1 VTPARIGTQHKTQTD
16 RRPGKLPG
24 RRIAF
29 VAASALAGIAFGSG
43 TLWPQAIA
51 FADASPTIVQATVHE
66 AAGGTLETSVSLA
79 ALVDNQTCPIS
90 PRAGQILL
98 ENGLQ
103 NQQVPVQL
111 PQDTWSLATVLQCMP
126 QPISPSAVT
135 SIDVTGQDG
144 TAEDTDQYSTVTG
157 ADLGNPSLTPVVSYG
172 GSSADGVNDVQYDRP
187 PHDASD
193 LDFLDQFHSQSQPIQ
208 IFVYEGPSLN
218 VTATASPSGE
228 VTPGTAVTF
237 NASVSPD
244 DSAND
249 PTYQWTF
256 GDPANPTTATGATAT
271 TTYTTAGLWNAKVR
285 VTDDTGASG
294 TALVSI
300 QVGSV
305 PTTTNPNQTGTTPQ
319 GTSSTP
325 STPSPVTPP
334 GPTKPPHHKHH
345 PTGAPSSGKPGAP
358 KHQHA
363 SGGSGGGKTPTK
375 TNQTQT
381 QTQPTSN
388 TTTPQS
394 TTSPTVPPQQTGGS
408 SGSGDGSGT
417 AGGSGAGGGPAAG
430 QQTATTPGP
439 SSSLHPTT
447 TPLKAPPT
455 TRRHDRAPAPAGG
468 RRVVGYTLSS
478 VQTVPPGSS
487 PLVTGA
493 PVADRGPTANRHADA
508 GDSPLAIVLSALVV
522 LLLLCLGAGRELRQS
537 IDWHTLLAR
546 LRRD

>member
-1 VTPARIGTQHKTQTD
+1 VTPARIGTQHKTLTD

-29 VAASALAGIAFGSG
+29 VAASVLAGIAFGSG
-43 TLWPQAIA
+43 ALWPQAIA
-51 FADASPTIVQATVHE
+51 FADTSPTIVQATVYE
-66 AAGGTLETSVSLA
+66 AGGGTLETSVSLD
-79 ALVDNQTCPIS
+79 ALEDNQTCPLS
-90 PRAGQILL
+90 PRAQQTLV

-103 NQQVPVQL
+103 NQQVPVGL
-111 PQDTWSLATVLQCMP
+111 PQDTWSLATVLQCMQ

-144 TAEDTDQYSTVTG
+144 ATEDTDQYSTVTG

-172 GSSADGVNDVQYDRP
+172 GSDANGVNDVQYDRP

-208 IFVYEGPSLN
+208 IFVYEGPALAL
-218 VTATASPSGE
+218 TATASPSGE
-228 VTPGTAVTF
+228 VTSGTTVTF

-256 GDPANPTTATGATAT
+256 GDAASPTTATGATAT

-285 VTDDTGASG
+285 VTDDKGASG
-294 TALVSI
+294 TALVAI

-305 PTTTNPNQTGTTPQ
+305 PTTTNPNQTGTTPPN
-319 GTSSTP
+319 TSSTP
-325 STPSPVTPP
+325 TTPTTVTPP
-334 GPTKPPHHKHH
+334 GPTKSPHHKQ
-345 PTGAPSSGKPGAP
+345 PGGNPGSGKPGAP
-358 KHQHA
+358 KKQPA

-381 QTQPTSN
+381 QTHPTSN

-394 TTSPTVPPQQTGGS
+394 TTSPTVPPQQTG
-408 SGSGDGSGT
+408 SGSGTGASSGT
-417 AGGSGAGGGPAAG
+417 TGGSGAGGGPAAG
-430 QQTATTPGP
+430 QQTATTAGP
-439 SSSLHPTT
+439 TTSLHPTT
-447 TPLKAPPT
+447 TPLKPPPT
-455 TRRHDRAPAPAGG
+455 NTRHERAPAPIGG
-468 RRVVGYTLSS
+468 RHIVGYALSS

-487 PLVTGA
+487 PLVAGT
-493 PVADRGPTANRHADA
+493 PVADRGPIANRHADA
-508 GDSPLAIVLSALVV
+508 GRSPLAIILSGLVV
-522 LLLLCLGAGRELRQS
+522 LLLLCLGASRELRES

-546 LRRD
+546 LRRG